1 MKETV
6 KKGKSIEEAVALAL
20 EELGIE
26 EDNAEIEVLDEGNK
40 GLFGLIGNKEATVKV
55 TCKDVS
61 NKDLAE
67 NFLRKLFEKMNV
79 EAEINITED
88 KGRLYIDLSGE
99 RMGVLIGRRGE
110 TLMAIQYLTS
120 LAVNRKSEEYTG
132 VSIDIENYKEKRE
145 ETLKKLAGK
154 TADKVL
160 KYRRNMSLDPMN
172 PYERRIIHSYLQVY
186 DEKISTYSTGEEP
199 NRKVVI
205 VYNREEKY

>member
-6 KKGKSIEEAVALAL
+6 KKGKSVEEAVLSAL

-26 EDNAEIEVLDEGNK
+26 EDCAEIEVLDEGNK

-55 TCKDVS
+55 TCKELTG
-61 NKDLAE
+61 KELAE
-67 NFLRKLFEKMNV
+67 NFLKKLFKKMNV
-79 EAEINITED
+79 EADIDITEED
-88 KGRLYIDLSGE
+88 GRLNINLSGD

-120 LAVNRKSEEYTG
+120 LAVNRKIEEF
-132 VSIDIENYKEKRE
+132 VSISIDIENYKEKRE
-145 ETLKKLAGK
+145 ETLKKLARK

-160 KYRRNMSLDPMN
+160 KYRRNLSLDPMN

-186 DEKISTYSTGEEP
+186 DEQISTYSTGEEP
-199 NRKVVI
+199 NRKVVV
-205 VYNREEKY
+205 VYKREEKY